1 VLSAEGG
8 GRISTYVSVHMEEN
22 SEIYREFFELDAEIA
37 EFCPNMRILLQ
48 EQRINSEIIH
58 ATRMNK
64 GDLLLRLS

>member
-1 VLSAEGG
+1 
-8 GRISTYVSVHMEEN
+8 MEEN